1 MDNTGLILQA
11 RLGSTRLPQKMIL
24 PFYEGANIL
33 ELLLD
38 KLTQAFPDLPIILA
52 TSLNKENDVLEE
64 ISKGKGAFVFR
75 GNENDVLLRYINA
88 AEHYK
93 ISNIIRI
100 CGDNPFLDVKELSHL
115 IQYAESTNFK
125 DDYVSFQINN
135 TPTIKTHFGFW
146 AEFVKLEALKKVN
159 SLTKDSL
166 YHEHVTN
173 YIYSHPD
180 QFRLSFLDVTPKLKS
195 RNDIRMT
202 LDTKEDF
209 NLLSEIYSLMV
220 EKSNNHCFLIDDLI
234 ELIDT
239 SSSYKQKMQEQI
251 LKNTK

>member
-24 PFYEGANIL
+24 PFYKGVGIL

-38 KLTQAFPDLPIILA
+38 KLVQAFPDLPIILA

-64 ISKGKGAFVFR
+64 ISQKRNVAVFR
-75 GNENDVLLRYINA
+75 GDENDVLLRYINA
-88 AEHYK
+88 GEYYN

-100 CGDNPFLDVKELSHL
+100 CGDNPFLDIKELHHL
-115 IQYAESTNFK
+115 IQYVKDTNFI
-125 DDYVSFQINN
+125 DDYVSFEINN

-146 AEFVKLEALKKVN
+146 AEFVKLKALKKVN
-159 SLTKDSL
+159 LLTKDSL

-173 YIYSHPD
+173 YIYSYPD
-180 QFRLSFLDVTPKLKS
+180 QFKISFLDVNPKLKH

-209 NLLSEIYSLMV
+209 DLLSEIYSLMMA
-220 EKSNNHCFLIDDLI
+220 KHNNCFSINDLI
-234 ELIDT
+234 EFIDA
-239 SSSYKQKMQEQI
+239 SSDYKQKMQEQI
-251 LKNTK
+251 FKNTK